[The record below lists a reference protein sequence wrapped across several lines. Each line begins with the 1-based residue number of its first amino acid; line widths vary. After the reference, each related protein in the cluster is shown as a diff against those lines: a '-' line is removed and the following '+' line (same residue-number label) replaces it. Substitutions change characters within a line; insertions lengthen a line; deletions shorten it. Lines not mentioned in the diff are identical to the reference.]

1 MRKLVVAEFITLDG
15 YIAGPS
21 GHLDFGGSFDDVD
34 GEFQKEMIATQLKW
48 GLLLLG
54 QRTYDEI
61 SSSWAS
67 TPVEGNP
74 IAKFMN
80 TIPKVVVSSKLK
92 NAPWGKWESAKIV
105 SQNIR
110 EEVENLKKVPD
121 KDIAVLGSAN
131 LSQQLVEMGLV
142 DEYSLIVF
150 PVIAGSGIPLFSK
163 KNHDLRFKLLQNRQL
178 KSGLLIIRYQ
188 PIRQKNTNYHV

>member
-21 GHLDFGGSFDDVD
+21 GHLDFGGSIDDVD
-34 GEFQKEMIATQLKW
+34 GEFQTEMISTQRKW
-48 GLLLLG
+48 GLLLMG
-54 QRTYDEI
+54 RRTYDEL
-61 SSSWAS
+61 SSSWES
-67 TPVEGNP
+67 TPIEGNP
-74 IAKFMN
+74 IAKYMN

-92 NAPWGKWESAKIV
+92 SAPWGKWESANII
-105 SQNIR
+105 SQSIR
-110 EEVENLKKVPD
+110 DEVDNLKKMSG

-131 LSQQLVEMGLV
+131 LSQQLVEMELV

-150 PVIAGSGIPLFSK
+150 PVVAGSGIPLFSK
-163 KNHDLRFKLLQNRQL
+163 NNHDLRLKLLESRRL

-188 PIRQKNTNYHV
+188 PINRNDRKN